1 MKKLI
6 QVIPFILVLGQ
17 IFYLTISGW
26 DQLNGIKIFGYS
38 LGLLI
43 TLYFLFIVITEKY
56 IDFRDNF
63 KIKRIRFGSDCSSSD
78 NDFKK

>member
-6 QVIPFILVLGQ
+6 RVIPFILVLGL
-17 IFYLTISGW
+17 IFYVTISGW
-26 DQLNGIKIFGYS
+26 DHLNEIKIFGYS

-63 KIKRIRFGSDCSSSD
+63 KIKRIRFGTGSSSSD
-78 NDFKK
+78 NNLKK